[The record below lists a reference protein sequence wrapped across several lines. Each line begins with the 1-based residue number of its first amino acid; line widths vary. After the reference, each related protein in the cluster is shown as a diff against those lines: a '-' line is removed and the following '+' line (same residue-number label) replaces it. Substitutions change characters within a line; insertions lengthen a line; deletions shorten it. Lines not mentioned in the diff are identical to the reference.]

1 MFSGN
6 NQTITFFRFF
16 FIVKAFII
24 EMHCLLK
31 IKKKTKVKIK
41 KH

>member
-6 NQTITFFRFF
+6 NQTITFFFRFF
-16 FIVKAFII
+16 YVKAFII
-24 EMHCLLK
+24 EMHSYCLLK
-31 IKKKTKVKIK
+31 IKTKVKIK